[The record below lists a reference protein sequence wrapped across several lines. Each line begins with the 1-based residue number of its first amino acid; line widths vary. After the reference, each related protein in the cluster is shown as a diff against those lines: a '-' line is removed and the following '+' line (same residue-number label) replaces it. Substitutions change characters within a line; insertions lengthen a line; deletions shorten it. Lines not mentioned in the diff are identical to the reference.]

1 MKLSIV
7 IPVRNEVATVA
18 TLIERVREVVAAARG
33 VPVSAFSLADLE
45 QFATDGTLTLRAL
58 LEDLRAAGL
67 ELVAEAPIDRL
78 SDASAATLQEQWT
91 RIEGQ
96 LDEARAFLSRHDD
109 RRQKRAVYDP
119 SFAWLQRTLRELDQY
134 ARAVRWV
141 MTVEDGR

>member
-1 MKLSIV
+1 M
-7 IPVRNEVATVA
+7 E
-18 TLIERVREVVAAARG
+18 AR
-33 VPVSAFSLADLE
+33 LA
-45 QFATDGTLTLRAL
+45 QL
-58 LEDLRAAGL
+58 LESIISTTTAYALARL
-67 ELVAEAPIDRL
+67 EFASRHSELPSPPLIDRL